1 MRFTTLVAAVVL
13 LATLAALAALAAR
26 WLRRTFVA
34 VEVAGESMTPALLP
48 GEYLLLRRD
57 ALAEG
62 ERAYGQ
68 IVALRDQSG
77 RLLLKRVVGLPGES
91 LRAGADVQINGR
103 ALVERYAHG
112 VTPLAQYRGVDRLG
126 PDEHFVLG
134 DRRDAS
140 TDSRNF
146 GPVRA
151 SNIEGVAA
159 LRYWPPARI
168 GLLRSPRREF
178 ASVEGTDAPGG

>member
-13 LATLAALAALAAR
+13 LATLAALAAS

-48 GEYLLLRRD
+48 GEYLLLRRGS
-57 ALAEG
+57 LADSAQ
-62 ERAYGQ
+62 AYGQ
-68 IVALRDQSG
+68 IVALHDQSG
-77 RLLLKRVVGLPGES
+77 RLLLKRIVGLPGES
-91 LRAGADVQINGR
+91 LRAGAVVQINGR

-112 VTPLAQYRGVDRLG
+112 VTPAAQYRGVERLG

-140 TDSRNF
+140 TDSRDF

-151 SNIEGVAA
+151 SSIEGVAA
-159 LRYWPPARI
+159 LRYWPPGRI
-168 GLLRSPRREF
+168 GLLRRPLREF
-178 ASVEGTDAPGG
+178 TGIEGSDAPGG